1 MARRRPNLFLA
12 CTLLCGGMTGVA
24 APGWAL
30 AAGPE
35 AAEPNDSATAPK
47 AVPEPPSGSEAA
59 GDASASSSPA
69 EGSPAAE
76 TAPTGAPPA
85 DSGTAA
91 PPAGDPTAVP
101 EPPTPTDAT
110 AEPPADTVAAEPLVE
125 EPEPAIDPSM
135 LEAEE
140 PEPERAPPPKPREVE
155 YDTSDPEQ
163 VAAMVR
169 AEYANLY
176 RSDDIGPRLNIAAR
190 LMFANM
196 GSTGGAGAGGRMG
209 GGAVDIGA
217 AWNRIGV
224 AGTLETWAGR
234 YFLPEE
240 TGAEMNAMFGGG
252 PTLNYGRLALLGRG
266 FFDFRIGYNFYYGV
280 VGARRGGPA
289 VVAQQDP
296 DAGGVV
302 LVQTE
307 NLLPHG
313 PRVQAELGLMS
324 HDQGKYFHG
333 FGLTMGYQA
342 LVHSFRGDMP
352 FTSMLTLGLAY
363 WMG

>member
-1 MARRRPNLFLA
+1 
-12 CTLLCGGMTGVA
+12 
-24 APGWAL
+24 
-30 AAGPE
+30 
-35 AAEPNDSATAPK
+35 
-47 AVPEPPSGSEAA
+47 
-59 GDASASSSPA
+59 
-69 EGSPAAE
+69 
-76 TAPTGAPPA
+76 
-85 DSGTAA
+85 
-91 PPAGDPTAVP
+91 
-101 EPPTPTDAT
+101 
-110 AEPPADTVAAEPLVE
+110 
-125 EPEPAIDPSM
+125 M

-140 PEPERAPPPKPREVE
+140 PEPKRAPPPKPREVE

-163 VAAMVR
+163 VAAMVA

-176 RSDDIGPRLNIAAR
+176 RNDDIGPRLNIAAR

-196 GSTGGAGAGGRMG
+196 GSTGGGGAGGRMG

-234 YFLPEE
+234 YFLPEQ

-266 FFDFRIGYNFYYGV
+266 FFDFRVGYNFYYGV